1 MNKFTAK
8 IAILMKTFKSFLAII
23 VVVFALIMQIIL
35 QKSDSKNDVLF
46 HYTHIDP
53 DSQKLSAA
61 KFLLTNLPYH
71 YSSRNITA
79 VDPRLEEWRR
89 ETDFLLH
96 NLQEKYG
103 YDKIPRNLID
113 SIRTV
118 RDSLL
123 RESQLPEVILTTTI
137 QCDSSLIT
145 DAFLIRHIDNAFKAW
160 RTGRFSK
167 NLSFDDFKEYILPYT
182 SLRHYGF
189 ITNGSHLN
197 NLFSRPL
204 SPDSAANLT
213 EVINRYNHTIGVQR
227 NLNGPTRHTRPSG
240 LYDLYVHGIHE
251 CTDIAVWN
259 CNILRSIG
267 IPTVVENVVGYRD
280 LTGRHYHCSVYDPD
294 SNKWQPYNPESS
306 LPGRFDFQTPVSLNI
321 YRHLFSAQKNT
332 PYFLKSSNEPIP
344 SELSNPCIKDV
355 TSHYIKV
362 CKITIPL
369 DTINTENHLAYLA
382 TFSANGG
389 IKPTTWGVI
398 DTKTK
403 SITFENTL
411 PGVLY
416 IPVLYTP
423 QGYETL
429 GIPFY
434 LTTTANTPT
443 THTLPINNDTTRI
456 THLLTRKYPRK
467 EKMKH
472 LAHKLIGT
480 TILGSHTPGFEHSD
494 TLYTIKSELPPRL
507 THHQLQHTGKYQY
520 YRLQAPPEH
529 PHANISHL
537 EWIADS
543 RKGYNNTAKATRIHC
558 QAPSDTCKIQRR
570 QTMVKLLDKDRNR
583 MAWATEYDGNM
594 QTAPGAYPNIT
605 LTLDEPQEVIAVR
618 LAPLNADNG
627 IKSGCRYELFYWS
640 DSWQSCGIKTATYE
654 YIEFE
659 NVPRGKLYWLKN
671 HTEGKEE
678 MPFIMENGKQ
688 KFIYD
693 EIINET
699 E

>member
-1 MNKFTAK
+1 MT
-8 IAILMKTFKSFLAII
+8 KSKLFLAII
-23 VVVFALIMQIIL
+23 VVIFAIFALIMQIGL

-61 KFLLTNLPYH
+61 KFLLANLPYH
-71 YSSRNITA
+71 YSSRNIAT

-89 ETDFLLH
+89 ETDLLLH

-123 RESQLPEVILTTTI
+123 RESTPPEVTLTTAI

-145 DAFLIRHIDNAFKAW
+145 AAFLIRHIDNAFKAW

-227 NLNGPTRHTRPSG
+227 NLNGPTRRTRPSG

-294 SNKWQPYNPESS
+294 SNKWHPYNPESS
-306 LPGRFDFQTPVSLNI
+306 LPGRFDFQNPVSLNI

-355 TSHYIKV
+355 TSHYVKV

-403 SITFENTL
+403 SITFENAL
-411 PGVLY
+411 AGVLY
-416 IPVLYTP
+416 IPVYYTRN
-423 QGYETL
+423 GYDSFFM
-429 GIPFY
+429 PFY
-434 LTTTANTPT
+434 LTVDSGTPE
-443 THTLPINNDTTRI
+443 INEIPYIDNDTALESLI
-456 THLLTRKYPRK
+456 LTRKFPRK
-467 EKMKH
+467 ESMKRVSEGLVGGRF
-472 LAHKLIGT
+472 LASE
-480 TILGSHTPGFEHSD
+480 SHDFSKAEV
-494 TLYTIKSELPPRL
+494 LYTIEEAPLP
-507 THHQLQHTGKYQY
+507 QLKEYKFNKRGKFQY
-520 YRLQAPPEH
+520 YRFQSPDNN

-537 EWIADS
+537 EWIADNS
-543 RKGYNNTAKATRIHC
+543 RGYNNTAKATRVHC
-558 QAPSDTCKIQRR
+558 LAPSDTAKVQSNL
-570 QTMVKLLDKDRNR
+570 TFVKLLDKDRNR
-583 MAWATEYDGNM
+583 MTWATEYDGNM

-640 DSWQSCGIKTATYE
+640 DGWQSCGIKTATYE

-678 MPFIMENGKQ
+678 MPFIVVNGKQ